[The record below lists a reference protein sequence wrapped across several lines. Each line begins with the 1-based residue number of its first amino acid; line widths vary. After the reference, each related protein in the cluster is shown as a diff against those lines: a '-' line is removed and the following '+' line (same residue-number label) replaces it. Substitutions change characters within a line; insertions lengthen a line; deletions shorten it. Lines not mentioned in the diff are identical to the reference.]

1 MQLSLVY
8 LVDWISIHGA
18 YVLFVFLAL
27 GIIGLPIPDETL
39 LIIAG
44 TLINQQVLS
53 LPITI
58 LCVLLGTMTGITIS
72 FYIGKLIN
80 ISVLH
85 MLMRKFNLNTKY
97 WEHMIAWYQKF
108 GKWSLT
114 FGYFIPGVRHFSGI
128 FSGLMALSYLQF
140 AIFAYFGALLWSSVF
155 LSLGYFVGNK
165 ALVFIHLLFDKYGYG
180 IIIVTTL
187 ILLVI
192 GIYSYKVLKKN

>member
-58 LCVLLGTMTGITIS
+58 LCVLLGTMTGITM
-72 FYIGKLIN
+72 
-80 ISVLH
+80 SVCGERAPSQRS
-85 MLMRKFNLNTKY
+85 MGR
-97 WEHMIAWYQKF
+97 
-108 GKWSLT
+108 
-114 FGYFIPGVRHFSGI
+114 
-128 FSGLMALSYLQF
+128 
-140 AIFAYFGALLWSSVF
+140 
-155 LSLGYFVGNK
+155 
-165 ALVFIHLLFDKYGYG
+165 
-180 IIIVTTL
+180 
-187 ILLVI
+187 
-192 GIYSYKVLKKN
+192 